1 MKKTPLILLFA
12 ALLLTAC
19 DPGFTMEFAID
30 NQTSHAVTIQ
40 SLQPVDTVGR
50 PNHRLTPLSA
60 PVHTDTVVWVTSGL
74 GCAQIDY
81 VARDIEWH
89 NYGDSVQLRFD
100 DGRILNFYRDSAGFD
115 ALYRFEDANADTSLY
130 RYEEVVNQRPPFKG
144 NVRYGKVTLVVTDSL
159 YNMSSPRP

>member
-1 MKKTPLILLFA
+1 MKKAPHILLFA

-19 DPGFTMEFAID
+19 DPAHTSEFAID
-30 NQTSHAVTIQ
+30 NRTDHALTIQ

-50 PNHRLTPLSA
+50 TTSRLTPLSA
-60 PVHTDTVVWVTSGL
+60 PALTDTVLWVTSGL

-81 VARDIEWH
+81 VARDIEWY

-100 DGRILNFYRDSAGFD
+100 DGRALNYYRDSVGFD

-130 RYEEVVNQRPPFKG
+130 RYEEIVNQRPPFKG
-144 NVRYGKVTLVVTDSL
+144 NARYGKVTLVVTDSL
-159 YNMSSPRP
+159 YNLSRPRP